1 MFFVFKSGSPNEGA
15 CSGGLGDCTDAFLL
29 IENAKNSVS
38 GLSDYDLEEV
48 EILDGSTGVV
58 YTVDRDGQWV
68 SRTVAGA

>member
-15 CSGGLGDCTDAFLL
+15 CSGGLGDCTGTFSTLEA
-29 IENAKNSVS
+29 AKNSVS